1 MLSGIVKCPSSCG
14 RLRIGF
20 CGVLVGLWAIGVAAQ
35 QAPPAQERPGQ
46 PADITEDL
54 RVRFKVTVTAEQ
66 TVLARVRE
74 FLELVATRN
83 TALNRFAQRHSGAT
97 TPELELVLLFEPHPR
112 MPWGRRDLGSVY
124 LRMDPEADTAAVEY
138 CIRRCTE
145 KDADVAAYHTTL
157 DEFLQK
163 LDTTSAALAR
173 RWR

>member
-1 MLSGIVKCPSSCG
+1 MQSGIVKWLSRSG
-14 RLRIGF
+14 SRGLGL

-35 QAPPAQERPGQ
+35 QPAPAQERPSQ
-46 PADITEDL
+46 AADIAEDL

-74 FLELVATRN
+74 FLDLVARRN
-83 TALNRFAQRHSGAT
+83 TALNRFATRPAT
-97 TPELELVLLFEPHPR
+97 ATPPDLELVLLFESHPR
-112 MPWGRRDLGSVY
+112 MPWGRRELGSVY

-145 KDADVAAYHTTL
+145 KDADVAVYHTTL
-157 DEFLQK
+157 DEFLQR